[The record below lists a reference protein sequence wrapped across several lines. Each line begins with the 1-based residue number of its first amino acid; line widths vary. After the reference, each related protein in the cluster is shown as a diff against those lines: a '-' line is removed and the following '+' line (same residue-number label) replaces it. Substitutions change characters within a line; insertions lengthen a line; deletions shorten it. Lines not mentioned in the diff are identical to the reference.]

1 MTEKE
6 PKDPQQK
13 LVIEKISPVLIED
26 EMKRSY
32 IDYAMSVI
40 VGRALPDVRDGL
52 KPVHRRIIYAMN
64 EQGMTY
70 DKPYK
75 KSARIVGDVLGKY
88 HPHGDIAVYDSLVRM
103 VQDFSLRY
111 PLIDGQGNFGCF
123 TGDTKIKLLDGTEKS
138 FEELAK
144 LSPDEIFYV
153 YSIDDNGQI
162 VVGEGKNARLT
173 RRNAEL
179 IELTIDNGEKI
190 RCTPD
195 HRFMLRDGTYK
206 EAKDLTPDDC
216 LMPGYFDT
224 AQIKEGLN
232 EYLRVFQPASEEYD
246 FVHHIADEFNAQ
258 RGIARVFGG
267 PFVRHHKN
275 FNRMDNSPTNIVRM
289 DFLEHL
295 HLHAENITELWEDD
309 EFRELQKQGVKR
321 YYDDHPEVRE
331 QRRNIFINQNK
342 QEEFR
347 KENASRSSAGI
358 KRYYSQNPQAC
369 AEISMRMKALWEDED
384 YRSRMR
390 TALAN
395 IEKRELSP
403 EEKARIAQIISEK
416 SRQMWKNEEK
426 RSQIVEAISRALSSE
441 KVRAKLSENSR
452 RNWQNPDYR
461 AKYSEDHFSK
471 MALKSWEKP
480 ETRVMHREKIARQ
493 WQDLSFC
500 DAQRKG
506 VIHSNELRIQQNPA
520 MMSELAACA
529 ACTLEK
535 KWTDP
540 EYKNTVMRQK
550 IAGYV
555 AQLLKKYEVITPDVY
570 ESNRDKNWIPR
581 IETALK
587 YFDNFDHLLTAAQ
600 NYNHHII
607 SKRFL
612 DGHTDTY
619 DITVDGYHNFLLAS
633 GVFVHNSIDGDSAAA
648 MRYTEVR
655 LGKISEEIFGDI
667 DKETVDFVPN
677 YDDSLKEPSVM
688 PCKLPNLLINGST
701 GIAVGMATNMP
712 PHNLGEIIDGITLV
726 IDNPEAG
733 FNDLF
738 KVVKGPDFPTA
749 GFIYGRQGII
759 DAFSTGR
766 GSIKMR
772 ARATIEEIKGKEQII
787 VTELPYQV
795 NKAKLI
801 ENIAGLVRDKKIAG
815 ITDLRDESDKDGIR
829 IVMEISRQAQGNIIL
844 NQLYQHTQL
853 EDSFGVI
860 NLALVDGQPR
870 LLTLKDLMVNYI
882 NHRKQVII
890 RRTQFELR
898 KAEARAHI
906 LEGLIIAL
914 DHIDEVIKLI
924 RASKTPDE
932 ARAGLVATF
941 SLSEEQA
948 KAILDMKL
956 QRLTGLEREKI
967 DAEYSEL
974 LKIIASLKELLASEM
989 KILALIKTELA
1000 DIRSR
1005 FADKRRTEI
1014 IESTGDLL
1022 TEDLIPK
1029 EDVVITISNS
1039 GYIKRISVDSYR
1051 QQHRGGKG
1059 VIGMETKEEDF
1070 VSDLFIGN
1078 THDYMLFFTDRGK
1091 VYWLKVYGIPTAGRQ
1106 ARGTAIVNLLQI
1118 EQGEN
1123 ITAYTPVSGFD
1134 EKHFLLMVTKKGTAK
1149 KTALTEFSNPR
1160 KSGIIAIS
1168 LDEGD
1173 KLVSV
1178 KLTDGTKNFVI
1189 GTKHGK
1195 AIRFNENDVRSMGRN
1210 AGGVRGIRLLG
1221 EDEVVSAAVVEEG
1234 STLLTVTENGY
1245 GKRTEFE
1252 EYRAMNRG
1260 GQGVITIDVSIRN
1273 GNVVDIRT
1281 VHEDDEIM
1289 VTTSKG
1295 IVIRVPVSGIKVQGR
1310 NTQGVRIMK
1319 VDGGDRVVGVARL
1332 AKEEEKVV
1340 QEKLEDAA
1348 TEEEKTEMNAEKQA

>member
-1 MTEKE
+1 MAEKE
-6 PKDPQQK
+6 QEDPHQK
-13 LVIEKISPVLIED
+13 LIVEKISPINIED

-52 KPVHRRIIYAMN
+52 KPVHRRILYAMN

-88 HPHGDIAVYDSLVRM
+88 HPHGDIAVYDTLVRM

-153 YSIDDNGQI
+153 YSIDENGQI
-162 VVGEGKNARLT
+162 VVGDGKNARIT

-179 IELTIDNGEKI
+179 IELTIDNGEWI

-206 EAKDLTPDDC
+206 EAQDLTTDDS

-224 AQIKEGLN
+224 IPVKEGLN
-232 EYLRVFQPASEEYD
+232 DYLRVLQPASGEYD
-246 FVHHIADEFNAQ
+246 FVHHLADEFNFQ
-258 RGIARVFGG
+258 KGIARGFGG
-267 PFVRHHKN
+267 PFVRHHRN
-275 FNRMDNSPTNIVRM
+275 FDRMDNRPTNIERM
-289 DFLEHL
+289 EFLEHL
-295 HLHAENITELWEDD
+295 HLHTEYITELWEDD
-309 EFRELQKQGVKR
+309 EFRERQKQGVKR
-321 YYDDHPEVRE
+321 YYDEHPEVIE
-331 QRRNIFINQNK
+331 ERRSRFKNQNQ

-347 KENASRSSAGI
+347 KENAIRSSIGMKKYFI
-358 KRYYSQNPQAC
+358 ENPNAC
-369 AEISMRMKALWEDED
+369 ADISKRMKALWADED
-384 YRSRMR
+384 YRARMKVV
-390 TALAN
+390 LAN
-395 IEKRELSP
+395 IEKRELSS
-403 EEKARIAQIISEK
+403 EEKARVAQIISEK
-416 SRQMWKNEEK
+416 SKKMWANDEK
-426 RSQIVEAISRALSSE
+426 RSEIVEAISLALSSE

-452 RNWQNPDYR
+452 RNWQNPEYR

-471 MALKSWEKP
+471 MARKSWEKP
-480 ETRVMHREKIARQ
+480 ETRAMHQE
-493 WQDLSFC
+493 
-500 DAQRKG
+500 
-506 VIHSNELRIQQNPA
+506 
-520 MMSELAACA
+520 
-529 ACTLEK
+529 
-535 KWTDP
+535 
-540 EYKNTVMRQK
+540 K

-555 AQLLKKYEVITPDVY
+555 AQLLKKYDVVTPEVYDA
-570 ESNRDKNWIPR
+570 NRNMNWIPR

-587 YFDNFDHLLTAAQ
+587 YFKDFDHLLYAAK
-600 NYNHHII
+600 NYNHRII

-612 DGHTDTY
+612 EERVDTY
-619 DITVDGYHNFLLAS
+619 DISVDRYHNFLLAS

-667 DKETVDFVPN
+667 EKETVDFVPN

-712 PHNLGEIIDGITLV
+712 PHNLGEVIDGITMV
-726 IDNPEAG
+726 IDRPDAG
-733 FNDLF
+733 LNDLLT
-738 KVVKGPDFPTA
+738 VVKGPDFPTA
-749 GFIYGRQGII
+749 GFIYGRQGLI
-759 DAFSTGR
+759 DAFTTGR

-829 IVMEISRQAQGNIIL
+829 VVMEISRQAQANIIL
-844 NQLYQHTQL
+844 NQLYSHTQL
-853 EDSFGVI
+853 EDTFGVI

-870 LLTLKDLMVNYI
+870 LLTLKDLIVNYI

-898 KAEARAHI
+898 KAEDRAHI

-932 ARAGLVATF
+932 ARAGLVVTF

-967 DAEYSEL
+967 DAEYGEL
-974 LKIIASLKELLASEM
+974 LKTIAWLRELLASEM
-989 KILALIKTELA
+989 KILSVIKTELA
-1000 DIRSR
+1000 DIKSR
-1005 FADKRRTEI
+1005 FADKRKTEI

-1039 GYIKRISVDSYR
+1039 GYIKRITVDSYR

-1070 VSDLFIGN
+1070 VSDLFIAN

-1134 EKHFLLMVTKKGTAK
+1134 ETHFLLMVTKKGTAK
-1149 KTALTEFSNPR
+1149 KTALTDFSNPR

-1168 LDEGD
+1168 LEVGD
-1173 KLVSV
+1173 SLVSV
-1178 KLTDGTKNFVI
+1178 KLTDGTKDVLI

-1195 AIRFNENDVRSMGRN
+1195 AIRFNENDVRDMGRG
-1210 AGGVRGIRLLG
+1210 AYGVRGIRLVG
-1221 EDEVVSAAVVEEG
+1221 EDEVVSAAVVEES

-1245 GKRTEFE
+1245 GKRTIFE

-1295 IVIRVPVSGIKVQGR
+1295 IIIRVPVSGIKVQGR

-1319 VDGGDRVVGVARL
+1319 VDSGDRVVGVARL
-1332 AKEEEKVV
+1332 AKEEENVEQK
-1340 QEKLEDAA
+1340 KLEEAGHVDI
-1348 TEEEKTEMNAEKQA
+1348 